1 MKMTNK
7 ATAKD
12 NVRAGE
18 SFQVGSESVFES
30 DNQGFG
36 MHGHTKI
43 YIQRAS
49 GAEELI
55 KDDHNLIIGGAA
67 QNGVLATVTGLKS
80 YFAHSMSSDATT
92 GAIDLLF
99 ATDSA
104 ADGEWSSAT
113 ANTATYAGRDGI
125 VIAATDGPVEQ
136 VFAMETE
143 QMTAANTYGR
153 KWKGT
158 FEALVPNQFTLAVIG
173 NNLKTNLTTASGG
186 DPASGLQDVFTIP
199 YAKQQFTT
207 QLLGAGDTLIVEWEI
222 YIA

>member
-1 MKMTNK
+1 MTNK

-18 SFQVGSESVFES
+18 SFQVGSESVYES

-43 YIQRAS
+43 YIKRSS
-49 GAEELI
+49 GSEELI

-67 QNGVLATVTGLKS
+67 QNEIALTTVTGLKS
-80 YFAHSMSSDATT
+80 YFAHSMSSDATN

-99 ATDSA
+99 LTDSA
-104 ADGEWSSAT
+104 SIGEWSSGT
-113 ANTATYAGRDGI
+113 ASTGAFAGRDGI
-125 VIAATDGPVEQ
+125 VIAAIDATVDQ
-136 VFAMETE
+136 AYAMKTE
-143 QMTAANTYGR
+143 QMKASNTYGR

-158 FEALVPNQFTLAVIG
+158 FEATIPVSFTLAAIG
-173 NNLKTNLTTASGG
+173 NNLKTDLTTASDGN
-186 DPASGLQDVFTIP
+186 PASGLEDVFTIP